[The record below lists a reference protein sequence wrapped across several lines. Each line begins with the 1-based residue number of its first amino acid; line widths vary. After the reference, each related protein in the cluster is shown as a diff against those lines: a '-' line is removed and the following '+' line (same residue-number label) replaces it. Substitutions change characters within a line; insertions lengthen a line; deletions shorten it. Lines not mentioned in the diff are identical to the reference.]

1 MPVYVAMPK
10 WGLTMT
16 EGKITRWLKA
26 EGDPVQK
33 GEPLFEVETSKITN
47 VVEAPASGT
56 LFQILV
62 PAGQSV
68 PVKTVVAVIAE
79 PGEQPDRLAEGA
91 PVSQAEEA
99 ASAARG
105 APPVGEGGVPSFVR
119 ASPIARRLAKEW
131 GIDLAAVTGTGPEGR
146 VTEQDVRAYKELLES
161 GPSISPQ
168 ARQLAEQAGI
178 DLATIQGTGPGG
190 RITKADVLRAVQAA
204 KTGSARE
211 ETKPEQAPAPPGPG
225 TILPFSGMR
234 KAIADNMMAS
244 LQRSAQLTVFVE
256 ADVTDLI
263 RLRDRLRARFT
274 APETPRLSLNDLIA
288 YAVCRT
294 LRKHPVMNSWLT
306 PEGIVLHDHIHL
318 GIAVALDDGL
328 IVPNVKNAQD
338 MPLMALA
345 AAIKTMVAK
354 ARDGRLTLDDIQGG
368 TFTITNV
375 SMLGV
380 DGFTPILNPPETAI
394 LGVGRAVSKP
404 AVHEGAVT
412 VRQLMTLS
420 LTFDHRVTDGAPA
433 MRFLRALADSLEDPA
448 TLIA

>member
-33 GEPLFEVETSKITN
+33 GEGLFEVETSKITN
-47 VVEAPASGT
+47 VVEAPASGV

-62 PAGQSV
+62 PAGQTV
-68 PVKTVVAVIAE
+68 PVKTVVAVIAQA
-79 PGEQPDRLAEGA
+79 GEQPERLAEGA
-91 PVSQAEEA
+91 PAPQAEEA
-99 ASAARG
+99 ASAPQG
-105 APPVGEGGVPSFVR
+105 PPPGRDGGEPSFVR

-146 VTEQDVRAYKELLES
+146 VTEQDVRAYKELQDK
-161 GPSISPQ
+161 GPSVSPQ
-168 ARQLAEQAGI
+168 AKQLAEQAGI
-178 DLATIQGTGPGG
+178 DLATVQGTGPGG

-204 KTGSARE
+204 QGRATRE
-211 ETKPEQAPAPPGPG
+211 EPKPDKAAAAPVPG

-234 KAIADNMMAS
+234 KAIADNMTAS
-244 LQRSAQLTVFVE
+244 LHQSAQLTVFVE
-256 ADVTDLI
+256 VDATDLI
-263 RLRDRLRARFT
+263 GLRDRLRAKFSQ
-274 APETPRLSLNDLIA
+274 PDMPRLSLNDLIA

-294 LRKHPVMNSWLT
+294 LPRHPIMNSWLT
-306 PEGIVLHDHIHL
+306 PEGIVLHDHVHL
-318 GIAVALDDGL
+318 GIAVALEDGL
-328 IVPNVKNAQD
+328 IVPNVKNAQTL
-338 MPLMALA
+338 PLLALA
-345 AAIKTMVAK
+345 SAIKDLAAK
-354 ARDGRLTLDDIQGG
+354 AREGRLTLDDIQGG

-394 LGVGRAVSKP
+394 LGVSRVVAKP
-404 AVHEGAVT
+404 AVHEGTIAV
-412 VRQLMTLS
+412 RHLMTLS

-433 MRFLRALADSLEDPA
+433 MRFLRALADFLEDPA